1 LVVRI
6 KLDLILGVF
15 DRMSLPTQIPI
26 KVLPLGY
33 RPQSIDTKID
43 ADLVRF
49 HLYRQRTTIER
60 LILGAKYK
68 QSARQLSLECLRQ
81 NFPEL
86 TPTAFAQK
94 IAHAWLQAKCPVDY
108 TPSHPMSWNQD
119 PTAIAALLSQI
130 LNTANIPYYIT
141 GGVAAIAHGEP
152 RATID
157 LDVVISIDLAD
168 LPTLAANFEAQGFY
182 VAGLADVLAGSLRCL
197 NLTHLETIENIDLMI
212 SGQEEYDLIKFD
224 RKRLYTLPGS
234 GEVAIAS
241 PEDVIISKLIW
252 RQESQSDKQ
261 WRDILGVLKVQQEKL
276 DFGYL
281 QGWVER
287 FKLEEDWHRAK
298 VEAGIII

>member
-1 LVVRI
+1 
-6 KLDLILGVF
+6 
-15 DRMSLPTQIPI
+15 MSLPTKLSINAP
-26 KVLPLGY
+26 PLGY
-33 RPQSIDTKID
+33 RSQSIDTNINT
-43 ADLVRF
+43 DLVRF

-81 NFPEL
+81 SFPEL
-86 TPTAFAQK
+86 TLESFAQK

-108 TPSHPMSWNQD
+108 TPRHPMSWNQD
-119 PTAIAALLSQI
+119 PTAIAALLAQI

-157 LDVVISIDLAD
+157 LDVVILIDLAD

-182 VAGLADVLAGSLRCL
+182 VAGLTDVLAGSLRCL
-197 NLTHLETIENIDLMI
+197 NITHLETIENIDLMI
-212 SGQEEYDLIKFD
+212 SGKEEYDLIKFD
-224 RKRLYTLPGS
+224 RKRLYTLPER

-252 RQESQSDKQ
+252 RRESQSDKQ

-276 DFGYL
+276 DFTYL
-281 QGWVER
+281 QSWVER
-287 FKLEEDWHRAK
+287 FGLEQDWQRAK
-298 VEAGIII
+298 LEAGIVS

>member
-1 LVVRI
+1 
-6 KLDLILGVF
+6 
-15 DRMSLPTQIPI
+15 MSFPTQLPI
-26 KVLPLGY
+26 NASPLGY
-33 RPQSIDTKID
+33 RPQSIDTNIN

-49 HLYRQRTTIER
+49 HLYRQRTTVER

-81 NFPEL
+81 SFPEL
-86 TPTAFAQK
+86 TPAAFAQK

-108 TPSHPMSWNQD
+108 TPPHSMSWNQD
-119 PTAIAALLSQI
+119 PTAIAALLAQI

-182 VAGLADVLAGSLRCL
+182 VAGLTDVLAGSLRCL
-197 NLTHLETIENIDLMI
+197 NITHLETIENIDLMI

-252 RQESQSDKQ
+252 RRGSQSDKQ

-276 DFGYL
+276 DFTYL
-281 QGWVER
+281 QSWVER
-287 FKLEEDWHRAK
+287 FGLEQDWQRAK
-298 VEAGIII
+298 LEAGIVS